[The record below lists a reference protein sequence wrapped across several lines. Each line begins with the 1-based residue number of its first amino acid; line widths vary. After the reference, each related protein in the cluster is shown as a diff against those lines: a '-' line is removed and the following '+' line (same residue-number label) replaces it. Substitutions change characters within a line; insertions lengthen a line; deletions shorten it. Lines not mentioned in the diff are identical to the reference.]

1 MAGVAVLDPASAQRS
16 SNPTTQATRY
26 LCAAAY
32 SDHRFARW
40 VISDLLEGHNR
51 AAAPSYGVDIVPI
64 IRHCVRAQRQR
75 LVRDLVL
82 SAMLIATALMVVNTA
97 RPLLEIMLRPVLLS
111 WAVVF
116 FMACLIRYEVVVPRL
131 LRDRFNP
138 DRGPRMSG
146 RRERLL
152 YDLVQ
157 RLRTNVTVYSG
168 FSPFVGCGLDIGGWS
183 FVVDTRRG
191 REDPIR
197 GTLEPK
203 TFNLDE
209 LYSCTTQRVHD
220 LRLDRL
226 RTESRLFVNG
236 RDARAQRWLLHDPA
250 SRPSTWVDDAVVD
263 HFRRFPSEQ
272 VRHYLTVQVVE
283 WGGELVLSIFLR
295 FSVTGDNLFCE
306 ASYFLL
312 PPVVER
318 YHQVDDMNGEV
329 DLRTVGAIFLRS
341 IVLTP
346 FLLVIAPFAVLYRIV
361 ERWTRWRE
369 RVVTRRR
376 ARQCPTFDYGAVTTV
391 RQRSMS
397 PNPRHYFQLLDRI
410 MYVKLVEQQIFD
422 AIITF
427 LEKSDIDTSELRK
440 RQTTV
445 LNTGVIVSGGQIN
458 AESLAVGTGAVAGVR
473 HAVSAA
479 RSGGASGAAQP
490 SSTSK
495 SN

>member
-1 MAGVAVLDPASAQRS
+1 MTDPSSSQRS
-16 SNPTTQATRY
+16 SSSTTQATRY

-32 SDHRFARW
+32 SDSRFAHW
-40 VISDLLEGHNR
+40 VIVDLLEGHNR
-51 AAAPSYGVDIVPI
+51 ANAPLYGVDVVPI

-82 SAMLIATALMVVNTA
+82 TAMLLAAALSVVIVS
-97 RPLLEIMLRPVLLS
+97 RSLLDVLLRLALLS
-111 WAVVF
+111 WAAVF
-116 FMACLIRYEVVVPRL
+116 VMACLVRYEVVVAQL
-131 LRDRFNP
+131 LRDRFDP
-138 DRGPRMSG
+138 DRGPRMSA

-191 REDPIR
+191 REDPI
-197 GTLEPK
+197 GGILEPK
-203 TFNLDE
+203 PFHLDE
-209 LYSCTTQRVHD
+209 LYSCTAQRMRD

-236 RDARAQRWLLHDPA
+236 RDARALRWLLHDPA
-250 SRPSTWVDDAVVD
+250 SRPATWVDETVVD

-272 VRHYLTVQVVE
+272 VRHYLTVQLVE

-295 FSVTGDNLFCE
+295 FSLTGNNLFCE

-312 PPVVER
+312 PPVLER
-318 YHQVDDMNGEV
+318 YHEVDDMNGVV
-329 DLRTVGAIFLRS
+329 DLRTVGVMFLRS
-341 IVLTP
+341 VVRTP
-346 FLLVIAPFAVLYRIV
+346 FNLVAAPFAVLYRIV
-361 ERWTRWRE
+361 DRWSRWRE

-397 PNPRHYFQLLDRI
+397 SNHRHYFQLLDRI

-422 AIITF
+422 SIITS
-427 LEKSDIDTSELRK
+427 LEASDIDTSELRK

-445 LNTGVIVSGGQIN
+445 LNNGVIVSGGQIN
-458 AESLAVGTGAVAGVR
+458 AQSLAVGAGAVASARQVFT
-473 HAVSAA
+473 AA
-479 RSGGASGAAQP
+479 RSGGASGAAKP
-490 SSTSK
+490 SPTPRSK
-495 SN
+495 